1 MSTCCLVLVREV
13 AERVKPPR
21 TLFLRWPFG
30 NPLGE
35 PGNGAQQRRV
45 VLDMLEAVRGMRE
58 PGGILDLP
66 YRWRRED
73 WGVVEGLKLRE

>member
-1 MSTCCLVLVREV
+1 MSTCCVVLVREV

-21 TLFLRWPFG
+21 TLFLKWPFG
-30 NPLGE
+30 NPCGE

-58 PGGILDLP
+58 AGGIVDLG

-73 WGVVEGLKLRE
+73 WGAVAGLKLH